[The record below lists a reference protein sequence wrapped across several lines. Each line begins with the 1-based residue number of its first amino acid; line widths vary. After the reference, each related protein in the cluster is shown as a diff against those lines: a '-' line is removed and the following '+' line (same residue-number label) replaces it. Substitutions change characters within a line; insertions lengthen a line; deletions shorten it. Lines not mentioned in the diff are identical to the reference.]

1 MLWAFFFCVFLF
13 LAPGFWLAICF
24 VFGCRGGGGEGRVLE
39 RCCWMAAKGLDL
51 NWGCDRTA
59 ASCFVSCTLQKQN
72 QEFKAENLQES
83 WWNEMV
89 LIVVTVW
96 YGHQNCN
103 SWANRAKRPCNST
116 LYQGTPH
123 HYKSMQTADMSI
135 SQILSSTTHVGS
147 L

>member
-1 MLWAFFFCVFLF
+1 
-13 LAPGFWLAICF
+13 
-24 VFGCRGGGGEGRVLE
+24 
-39 RCCWMAAKGLDL
+39 
-51 NWGCDRTA
+51 
-59 ASCFVSCTLQKQN
+59 
-72 QEFKAENLQES
+72 
-83 WWNEMV
+83 MV
-89 LIVVTVW
+89 LIVATVW
-96 YGHQNCN
+96 YGHQNCS